1 MKDFAIHINNG
12 IYFKYEND
20 EYTKLIKIISQKY
33 LSSRQAIINE
43 LMCCM
48 QKKPEVWN
56 RELSEIKIDQEELV
70 KNSNRYRIG
79 SVRLA
84 LGRVCTQK
92 QFDEVK
98 QRILRKPLP

>member
-1 MKDFAIHINNG
+1 M
-12 IYFKYEND
+12 
-20 EYTKLIKIISQKY
+20 
-33 LSSRQAIINE
+33 SSYQAIMKE
-43 LMCCM
+43 LMCSM
-48 QKKPEVWN
+48 QTKSEVWN
-56 RELSEIKIDQEELV
+56 RELSEIKIDREELV

-92 QFDEVK
+92 QFDEAK